1 MSTLDESIEVA
12 ATVGESDREWRAF
25 MYEKLIGHS
34 HESDLEIEWSL
45 ADDSEQSGQVRFES
59 IDDAHTRIT
68 ISVDVA
74 GGDSEAAVRREL
86 TTDLREF
93 KARIEDDRGRRLRMA
108 S

>member
-12 ATVGESDREWRAF
+12 ATVGETDREWRAF

-34 HESDLEIEWSL
+34 HESDLEIEWSP
-45 ADDSEQSGQVRFES
+45 ADDSEQSGQVRFEP
-59 IDDAHTRIT
+59 IDDTHTRIT
-68 ISVDVA
+68 ISVDVL
-74 GGDSEAAVRREL
+74 GSGSEAAVQRQL

-93 KARIEDDRGRRLRMA
+93 KARIEEDRRSRLRMA